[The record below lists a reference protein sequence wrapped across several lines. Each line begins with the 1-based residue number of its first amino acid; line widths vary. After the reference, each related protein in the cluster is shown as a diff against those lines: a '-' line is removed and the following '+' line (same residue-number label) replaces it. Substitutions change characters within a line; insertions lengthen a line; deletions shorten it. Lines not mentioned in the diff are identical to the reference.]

1 MTDITCKLRT
11 SPISTKSHERDALG
25 CRAGDFSRNRK
36 WNQCASHVRRNQ
48 EMQLCNGKIAVSK
61 DRTRLGTDAWNNDSI
76 WRILQLGNMSQ
87 MARPTSP

>member
-25 CRAGDFSRNRK
+25 CRAGDFSRNRQ

-48 EMQLCNGKIAVSK
+48 DPSVRYADVNRPYGVTFLLPESLQNLA
-61 DRTRLGTDAWNNDSI
+61 LGSGFDGLHLAFGIPGT
-76 WRILQLGNMSQ
+76 
-87 MARPTSP
+87 